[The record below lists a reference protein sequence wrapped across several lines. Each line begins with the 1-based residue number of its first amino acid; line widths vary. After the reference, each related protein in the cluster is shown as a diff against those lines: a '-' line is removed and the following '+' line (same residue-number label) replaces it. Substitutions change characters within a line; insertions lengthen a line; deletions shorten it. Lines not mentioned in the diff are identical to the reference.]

1 MAKAGRKRKPTQ
13 LRLVEGNAGHRPI
26 PESPKAPER
35 DLPDPPRFLHKF
47 AREEWKRI
55 ANDLYDMGVLSFID
69 RAGFAGYCQ
78 AYARW
83 RQAEE
88 AIMAVQKANKSDP
101 TFSLLAKT
109 TGGNVIQHP
118 LVSTANAA
126 MRDMARL
133 AAEFGLTPSGRAGLE
148 SKRGQ
153 SEDPLLHKY
162 GIR

>member
-1 MAKAGRKRKPTQ
+1 MGKAGRKRKPTQ
-13 LRLVEGNAGHRPI
+13 LRVIEGNAGHRPI
-26 PESPKAPER
+26 PESPQVPER

-47 AREEWKRI
+47 AREEWKRL

-69 RAGFAGYCQ
+69 RAGFAAYCQ

-83 RQAEE
+83 RMAEE
-88 AIMAVQKANKSDP
+88 AIAAVQKANATDA

-109 TGGNVIQHP
+109 TNGNVIQHP

-126 MRDMARL
+126 MRDMTKL
-133 AAEFGLTPSGRAGLE
+133 AAEFGLTPSGRAGIE
-148 SKRGQ
+148 NKRGQ
-153 SEDPLLHKY
+153 QEDPLLAKY

>member
-1 MAKAGRKRKPTQ
+1 VPA
-13 LRLVEGNAGHRPI
+13 
-26 PESPKAPER
+26 R
-35 DLPDPPRFLHKF
+35 DLPDPPRFLHKY

-55 ANDLYDMGVLSFID
+55 AVDLYDMGVLSFID

-83 RQAEE
+83 RMAEE
-88 AIMAVQKANKSDP
+88 SIVALQKANPNDA

-109 TGGNVIQHP
+109 SNGNVIQHP

-153 SEDPLLHKY
+153 SEDPIANKY